1 MSWVWKPLFTLGIAA
16 CAMGVSPALAATD
29 PDWDQARQITVEL
42 SNFDFTPKT
51 LILHH
56 GQPYRLHLTNT
67 GSGGHNFS
75 SPAFFKAATIA
86 PEDAAVVAK
95 GGIDLKKGESRDVR
109 IIPAKGRYKLKCT
122 HFMHSTFG
130 MKGEIVVD

>member
-1 MSWVWKPLFTLGIAA
+1 MPIIQKPLMFAMAA
-16 CAMGVSPALAATD
+16 FAMAASPAPAEAA
-29 PDWDQARQITVEL
+29 PDWNNAQRIDIQL

-51 LILHH
+51 LTLRH
-56 GQPYRLHLTNT
+56 GQPYRLRLTNT

-86 PEDAAVVAK
+86 PEDAAAIVK

-109 IIPAKGRYKLKCT
+109 LVPATGRYKLKCT
-122 HFMHSTFG
+122 HFLHSGFG
-130 MKGEIVVD
+130 MKGEIVVN